1 MASEANRFQQD
12 LARAQ
17 AELAQRMVE
26 SSAGGGAV
34 KVLMSGTQECHK
46 VEIDPGLLEERNAE
60 KLADLVLLAI
70 NQAIKDS
77 QLLAARRLN
86 PLGGSMGSDQGT
98 E

>member
-86 PLGGSMGSDQGT
+86 PLGGSRGSDQVT